1 MDDFCLYAVAAADEA
16 LKDAGLPLDMRDG
29 SVVNPDRVGVCV
41 GSGIGG
47 MRTMEQQ
54 CEVLLEKGPGRIS
67 PFLIPM
73 MISIWHQVPFLS
85 DMGRRDPISRLSLRA
100 RQLHTLSVNPSVRF
114 SAEMR
119 TS

>member
-54 CEVLLEKGPGRIS
+54 CEVLLEKGQ
-67 PFLIPM
+67 
-73 MISIWHQVPFLS
+73 IWGEGTQFRGCHCVLDSF
-85 DMGRRDPISRLSLRA
+85 
-100 RQLHTLSVNPSVRF
+100 TLSR
-114 SAEMR
+114 
-119 TS
+119 